1 MGDRN
6 SGPSKLTTPGHRA
19 SDRDVA
25 VVVVAPWTDG
35 SRSFELPEEDCTTR
49 SRFTKGRSPLWSA
62 EIVKKKSQT
71 CLILLPVLVLAI
83 NHKSGNIDDGSNGDV
98 AADHYHR
105 YKVSITKNKKILY
118 LSRKL
123 RGSTVPS
130 KK

>member
-1 MGDRN
+1 
-6 SGPSKLTTPGHRA
+6 
-19 SDRDVA
+19 
-25 VVVVAPWTDG
+25 
-35 SRSFELPEEDCTTR
+35 
-49 SRFTKGRSPLWSA
+49 
-62 EIVKKKSQT
+62 
-71 CLILLPVLVLAI
+71 
-83 NHKSGNIDDGSNGDV
+83 V